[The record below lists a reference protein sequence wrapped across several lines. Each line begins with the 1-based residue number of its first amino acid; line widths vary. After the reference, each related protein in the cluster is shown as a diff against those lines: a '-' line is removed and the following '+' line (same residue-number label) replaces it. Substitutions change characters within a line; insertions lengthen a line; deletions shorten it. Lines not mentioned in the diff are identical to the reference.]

1 MELTPERREYL
12 REIGRKGGLTRSK
25 QASFRAHQSAAGK
38 RSAEVNDMAALGR
51 KGAQAYVA
59 KYGMDKLLAKVRKW
73 RLEHPSQPERQV
85 IAILNSLGFT
95 FDRESE
101 LLNRYTVD
109 FLLPNRLI
117 IEVNGKPH
125 YDPLFDESGQRQAKE
140 AERLSQ
146 LESAGYHVLVLDH
159 REMDRAKEKIAQW
172 SSAWST
178 QAELPF

>member
-1 MELTPERREYL
+1 MELTAERRELL
-12 REIGRKGGLTRSK
+12 REWGRKGGKSRSQ

-51 KGAQAYVA
+51 KGARVYVA

-73 RLEHPSQPERQV
+73 RIEHPSQPERQV
-85 IAILNSLGFT
+85 ICILNSLGFT
-95 FDRESE
+95 YTREVE
-101 LLNRYTVD
+101 VLNYSVD
-109 FLLPNRLI
+109 FLLPNHLI

-159 REMDRAKEKIAQW
+159 REMDGAKEKIALW
-172 SSAWST
+172 SSAWFT